1 MSRLLPF
8 VIGLLFASLLGL
20 TSAFHLSSE
29 SSNISRFITPGLVLP
44 MASVSKPPSDELPG
58 DVAGR
63 FPHAHSECHGDHM
76 KVPAMAIIS
85 QMEPEEAYSTVGQR
99 ISEGVIAAPTL
110 RPPKL

>member
-20 TSAFHLSSE
+20 TSAFYLSDE
-29 SSNISRFITPGLVLP
+29 SSNMSRFGTPGLALS
-44 MASVSKPPSDELPG
+44 MASVSEPPSDEVPG

-85 QMEPEEAYSTVGQR
+85 QMEPEEVYSTSGQR
-99 ISEGVIAAPTL
+99 ISEGVIVAPTL